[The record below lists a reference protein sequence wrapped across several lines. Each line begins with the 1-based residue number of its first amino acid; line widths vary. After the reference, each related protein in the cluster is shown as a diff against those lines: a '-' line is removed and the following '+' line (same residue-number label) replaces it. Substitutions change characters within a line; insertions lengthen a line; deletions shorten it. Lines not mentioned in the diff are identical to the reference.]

1 MIKKIIFPLFVIGIY
16 LKSFAQIEKLQP
28 LNFNAQV
35 YKEYQIS
42 LFKKNNNTLYLQQGN
57 VIIISDTLTL
67 PFIDDFSTKTVKSFN
82 FNMTNIDSTI
92 YALGRC
98 ITIGGFSTEE
108 YSFMKIQNFRYFY
121 NLSTKKIDSIAND
134 PFPISF
140 IDSPSLCLDYKEI
153 INQYYPAAYR
163 VLKVDS
169 ITGRTLDSTIIKAD
183 TLIRL
188 AKLIYTHL
196 DSKILWL
203 DNFTYVNETFPI
215 DPPTIG
221 VATLDGLNE
230 KGLPYNKSSV
240 LAYGIADFLTS
251 RPIDLGGL
259 TNDDSVYF
267 SFFYE
272 PKGYG
277 DYPNIND
284 SLLLEFKD
292 SKDQWNTLWSIG
304 GFNTDAEVKNY
315 FTQILLKIPFP
326 KFPTDPVYFYKGF
339 QFRFKNYASLT
350 GNNDHWHLDYI
361 RLDKNRSFVDTL
373 IKDVSFVYAMP
384 CILKE
389 YTLMPPDHFNQ
400 DSSILD
406 SILIYNNYLG
416 SPFQNDYCIEADT
429 NNINSFKFCP
439 IYNTAVNQI
448 FRRSTKD
455 FNIPK
460 QLGDSSTYR
469 ISVYTKSQADLS
481 SNDTLRGLQIFSNIM
496 SYDDGSAEKAY
507 GLQGNGLKKFAYE
520 YNFKIKDTL
529 SGIRIHYTNID
540 ENVKDL
546 IFNINVWKSIELST
560 SNDVLLKEF
569 VNKKPTY
576 IDPVNS
582 FIYYKL
588 DTPLV
593 LEGKFYVGY
602 TQTDLRN
609 LQIGYDVN
617 STRGKDK
624 IFIFSSGSWKKTSI
638 NFPGSPMIQLIVDGT
653 CKNCIVSNTKSISN
667 INFAV
672 YPNPTQ
678 GILNIQSDENHNFSF
693 RIFNTLGQLIMEQTN
708 SELDTIDVS
717 SLNNGLFYL
726 NILSEN
732 NQYIYRII
740 KQ

>member
-1 MIKKIIFPLFVIGIY
+1 MIKKIIFPLFIVCIY
-16 LKSFAQIEKLQP
+16 LKSFAQIEKFQP

-42 LFKKNNNTLYLQQGN
+42 LFKKNNNALYLQQGN

-67 PFIDDFSTKTVKSFN
+67 PFIDDFSYKTVKSYN

-108 YSFMKIQNFRYFY
+108 YSFMTKLNFRYFY

-153 INQYYPAAYR
+153 INLYYPAAYR

-203 DNFTYVNETFPI
+203 DNFTYVNETYPI

-259 TNDDSVYF
+259 TNNDSVYF

-315 FTQILLKIPFP
+315 FTQILFKIPFP
-326 KFPTDPVYFYKGF
+326 KFPTDPIYFYKGF

-350 GNNDHWHLDYI
+350 GNTDHWHLDYI

-373 IKDVSFVYAMP
+373 IKDVSFVYSMP

-389 YTLMPPDHFNQ
+389 YTLMPPDHFVP
-400 DSSILD
+400 DSSLTD

-429 NNINSFKFCP
+429 NNVNSFKFCP

-496 SYDDGSAEKAY
+496 SYDDGSAEKSY

-529 SGIRIHYTNID
+529 SGIRIHFSNID

-546 IFNINVWKSIELST
+546 IFNINVWKSIELNT

-588 DTPLV
+588 DTPLIF
-593 LEGKFYVGY
+593 EGKFYVGY

-624 IFIFSSGSWKKTSI
+624 IFIFSSGSWKKSSV
-638 NFPGSPMIQLIVDGT
+638 NLPGSPMIQLIVDGT

-678 GILNIQSDENHNFSF
+678 GILNIQSNENHSFSF

-717 SLNNGLFYL
+717 SLNNGLYYL